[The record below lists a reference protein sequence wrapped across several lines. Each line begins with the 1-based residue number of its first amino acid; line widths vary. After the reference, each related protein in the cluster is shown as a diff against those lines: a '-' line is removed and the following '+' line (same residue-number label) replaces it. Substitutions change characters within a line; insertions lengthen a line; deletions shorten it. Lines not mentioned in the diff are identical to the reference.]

1 MLSLCESI
9 LQDLKSNNNVKQR
22 ASSLLKHLSTHRLY
36 RRTRKSAAKRKVLGE
51 QKFQRGSI
59 YFNTC
64 AEISVPGGPNISKYK
79 DRGEHF
85 WGVQIFRD
93 RPTTL
98 DYLCMNSR
106 AKDYTI
112 IRMQSL

>member
-1 MLSLCESI
+1 MGGACNSYLTTPISKDEELSDMSLCESI

-36 RRTRKSAAKRKVLGE
+36 RRTRKSTAKRKVLGE

-64 AEISVPGGPNISKYK
+64 VKI
-79 DRGEHF
+79 
-85 WGVQIFRD
+85 
-93 RPTTL
+93 
-98 DYLCMNSR
+98 
-106 AKDYTI
+106 
-112 IRMQSL
+112 